1 MKNSLCNCKWYW
13 NFYCCHDD
21 FKTSSKETTLY
32 CPLYFF
38 NLSTLVPNAATILVG
53 LNSSIVQIGFAVGA
67 AIGGIVISIFSI
79 NAIIPIGI
87 ISVIVAIIIFSLL
100 LKIEREKN

>member
-38 NLSTLVPNAATILVG
+38 NLSTLVPNTATILVG

-87 ISVIVAIIIFSLL
+87 KSVIVAIIIFSLL
-100 LKIEREKN
+100 LKI